1 MNSKNFEKTPLRIR
15 FILGSPSFIFL
26 IIVYVS
32 LFWLAP
38 LFVELGIQPKDR
50 FVIIVVVM
58 VTFLIGL
65 FTGKLISYLESKF
78 K

>member
-1 MNSKNFEKTPLRIR
+1 MNSKNSEKKPLRTR
-15 FILGSPSFIFL
+15 LILGSPSFIFV
-26 IIVYVS
+26 IVVYVS
-32 LFWLAP
+32 LFLLAP